1 MQSVIGAAREVRGS
15 LVEKGFTYTEV
26 PLKDNTY
33 DVEAIA
39 NAVNDN
45 TRVVVIQ
52 RSRGYSTREP
62 LSIADIKVI
71 VDAVKLKILK
81 RFVS

>member
-1 MQSVIGAAREVRGS
+1 M
-15 LVEKGFTYTEV
+15 

-62 LSIADIKVI
+62 LSIADIKII
-71 VDAVKLKILK
+71 VNAVKAKKL
-81 RFVS
+81 